1 MVRAKIRLDTN
12 KSVMAFVQAINSDGS
27 IDKYVIGKGEVGP
40 ITEKLHHEYLNI
52 VRGKVDEFK
61 DWLTAIY

>member
-27 IDKYVIGKGEVGP
+27 IDKYVITDFEGKGEVA
-40 ITEKLHHEYLNI
+40 K
-52 VRGKVDEFK
+52 
-61 DWLTAIY
+61 